1 MNDDGPVGVQKVAAF
16 LLSLDK
22 EAAVEVLS
30 HLDDEVVSQV
40 AVAMSELDESFVDHA
55 AVERLYREIALQL
68 HTPEGVR
75 RPDASQLQRLL
86 EDSIGAER
94 AGEVLEEI
102 RERRRHERPFAQIES
117 RPPETVAAALRGESV
132 AAIAPVRAHVDPGLS
147 AEVLGAL
154 EPERALAVVTH
165 MATLVPPGI
174 ETLNTIATDLERR
187 IEEVGRRPIAADPR
201 RQLKTVAEMLNFTK
215 REIER
220 SVMEGLEDSESEIA
234 AGIREHMFTWADLAD
249 VDRRS
254 MQKILASV
262 DTRTLAVALKAC
274 SAEVEQSLLGNLS
287 KRVQAMV
294 EEERDIAGAV
304 PMSEVLAARAE
315 LLNGVHAL
323 IDAGEFQPARAGEDL
338 VS

>member
-1 MNDDGPVGVQKVAAF
+1 MNDGGPVGVQKVAAF
-16 LLSLDK
+16 LLSLDQ

-30 HLDDEVVSQV
+30 HLDDDVVSQV

-55 AVERLYREIALQL
+55 AVENLYREIALQL

-75 RPDASQLQRLL
+75 RPNASQLQKLL
-86 EDSIGAER
+86 EQSTGAER

-102 RERRRHERPFAQIES
+102 RERRRHEHPFAQVES
-117 RPPETVAAALRGESV
+117 RAPETVAAALQGESV
-132 AAIAPVRAHVDPGLS
+132 AAIALVLAHVDPGLS
-147 AEVLGAL
+147 AEVLNTL
-154 EPERALAVVTH
+154 EPERALDVVTH

-174 ETLNTIATDLERR
+174 ETLNTIAADLERR
-187 IEEVGRRPIAADPR
+187 IEEVGRRAIAPDPHH
-201 RQLKTVAEMLNFTK
+201 QLKTVAEMLNFTN
-215 REIER
+215 RDIER
-220 SVMEGLEDSESEIA
+220 SVMEGLEGSEAEIA
-234 AGIREHMFTWADLAD
+234 AGIRELMFTWADLAD

-274 SAEVEQSLLGNLS
+274 SADVEQSLLRNLS
-287 KRVQAMV
+287 QRVQTMV
-294 EEERDIAGAV
+294 AEEREIAGAV

-315 LLNGVHAL
+315 LLSGVHAL

-338 VS
+338 VT